1 MLDVKFPVGS
11 KYVLESVASILAI
24 VIFEASKYMLFVE
37 LRAEL
42 FLKTLFNIVKLFDT
56 IEITEEA

>member
-1 MLDVKFPVGS
+1 
-11 KYVLESVASILAI
+11 VLESVASILAI